1 MCLYKGMRST
11 VSLFILFTVGL
22 CSCASSDR
30 GHYGTP
36 SDPNEQ
42 QGNPNAKPENSLKPV
57 SNDQADGDKASKDPH
72 TLTQDNTA
80 GQAKDR

>member
-1 MCLYKGMRST
+1 MRMRSR
-11 VSLFILFTVGL
+11 VSLSILVFIGL
-22 CSCASSDR
+22 CSCSGDR

-42 QGNPNAKPENSLKPV
+42 QGNPNAKPENSIKSV
-57 SNDQADGDKASKDPH
+57 SNGQADGDKASKDPH

-80 GQAKDR
+80 GQPKKR